1 MTTSSDT
8 LLDVTGMHCGA
19 CVRRITDALRSLDG
33 VNAVEVQ
40 LRAGTVRV
48 RHDPARTGVA
58 DLITA
63 LDRAGYGSRPGAAA

>member
-33 VNAVEVQ
+33 VNAVEVR

-58 DLITA
+58 HLIAA
-63 LDRAGYGSRPGAAA
+63 LDRAGYGSRPGVAA